1 MGMNKEDNFA
11 TYQEYNFLNNVKEE
25 LEKEVN
31 ILYKQLQ
38 AYKDKE
44 DKLREFIRINR
55 YSDGMHITL
64 KGVENLLQIL
74 NEGSDK

>member
-11 TYQEYNFLNNVKEE
+11 TYQEYNFLNNVREE

-44 DKLREFIRINR
+44 DKLRDKIKSYLSMFD
-55 YSDGMHITL
+55 SDSDFKIDI
-64 KGVENLLQIL
+64 LQIL